1 MPANK
6 QNDPNFFSGAG
17 INEVDY
23 DINGNPTGTMPVR
36 TTGETQATPA
46 GGFFKSW
53 LATPAGPAKN
63 DVFSSQN
70 VDALGNQ
77 TGGTATEDAPVKAPT
92 KSGVGAGTTKNA
104 LTSVNSEDNPTPT
117 KPTGPASAINTSAA
131 ALNQLI
137 TTQPNQLDQYASYTY
152 SISWYLLSPTQ
163 YNAMGDAQKGNT
175 AGWQLLMQS
184 GGAPVKGRSP
194 AFPVDYYMDDL
205 EIESVIPFGGTNMA
219 NSATNI
225 RFKVTEPNGITLLQ
239 SIFNA
244 VVDVYKNDSQAQTN
258 TSNNGA
264 PAAKASTGT
273 ETPNYLAAQYC
284 LVIQFYGYDSAGK
297 LVAPAKG
304 AFSTTGEYGQSAV
317 IIKYYPFRIMD
328 IKFQV
333 ANKIIE
339 YSITGKSIPQSYN
352 NTTDRG
358 TIPFPFTM
366 TGETV
371 EQLLTGSPVASGQT
385 STGTG
390 TADKGARKTTP
401 EPVNKSTVS
410 AQAIVAA
417 TGTDINAV
425 NPEGMAFGGGGLS
438 GA

>member
-6 QNDPNFFSGAG
+6 QNDPNFFSGTG

-53 LATPAGPAKN
+53 LAAPTGTVKN

-77 TGGTATEDAPVKAPT
+77 TGGVATADEPVKAPT
-92 KSGVGAGTTKNA
+92 KSGVGAGTTNNA
-104 LTSVNSEDNPTPT
+104 LTSVNSDNNP
-117 KPTGPASAINTSAA
+117 KPTGPASAVNTSAA

-137 TTQPNQLDQYASYTY
+137 TTQPNQLDQYTSYTY
-152 SISWYLLSPTQ
+152 NIAWYLLSPTQ
-163 YNAMGDAQKGNT
+163 YNAMADAQKANT
-175 AGWQLLMQS
+175 SGWQLLMQS

-244 VVDVYKNDSQAQTN
+244 VVGVYKNDSQSQTN

-264 PAAKASTGT
+264 PAAKAPTGA

-284 LVIQFYGYDSAGK
+284 LVIEFFGYDQNGK

-304 AFSTTGEYGQSAV
+304 AFSTTGGYGQSAV
-317 IIKYYPFRIMD
+317 IVKYYPFRIME

-366 TGETV
+366 TGQTV
-371 EQLLTGSPVASGQT
+371 EQLLNGSPGASGQT
-385 STGTG
+385 SLGTG
-390 TADKGARKTTP
+390 TSTADPGTRKTTP

-425 NPEGMAFGGGGLS
+425 NPEGMAFGGGGL
-438 GA
+438 